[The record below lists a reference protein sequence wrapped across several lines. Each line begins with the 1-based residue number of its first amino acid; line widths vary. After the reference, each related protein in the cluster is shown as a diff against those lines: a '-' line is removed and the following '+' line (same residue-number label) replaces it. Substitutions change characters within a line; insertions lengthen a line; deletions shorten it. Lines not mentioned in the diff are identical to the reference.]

1 MADKFKAGTMKEL
14 AIALS
19 KKQEHEVECLIE
31 ESPILEGMRFEP
43 ATHELWI
50 VAAVTT

>member
-19 KKQEHEVECLIE
+19 KKQEHEVECLTGCGLNRQRT
-31 ESPILEGMRFEP
+31 SYGTLRR
-43 ATHELWI
+43 
-50 VAAVTT
+50 